1 MKNKNHKGNGMLQT
15 IISCILGF
23 FLSLFLVSLF
33 VLLITKVILF
43 SQNSFYKNIISFD
56 YSSFVTNEF
65 YSNAESIT
73 LPTGFPPEI
82 LEGVINN
89 SRVYEDI
96 YGYIEAAFHKTSYT
110 PDTNEWENKLR
121 ENIMTFLASE
131 NYTVTEADQKSIDDY
146 ITSIREEYS
155 NRTKIP
161 LLNQYVA
168 LKTIYDKFFLPA
180 LGGIIIVIG
189 TILFS
194 IFRMNHWFH
203 RGLRYI
209 AHSLLGTSF
218 LLAVLPAYILI
229 SGFYR
234 RINLAPEYFYNFI
247 MSLLTH
253 YLQAFLYASI
263 IISILWIAVVIGCEK
278 ARKNAY

>member
-1 MKNKNHKGNGMLQT
+1 MLQT
-15 IISCILGF
+15 IISSILGF

-43 SQNSFYKNIISFD
+43 SKNSFYKNIISFD

-65 YSNAESIT
+65 YNNAESIT

-82 LEGVINN
+82 LDGVINN

-96 YGYIEAAFHKTSYT
+96 YGYIDAAFHKTSYT
-110 PDTNEWENKLR
+110 PDTDEWENKLR
-121 ENIMTFLASE
+121 ENIMTFLTSE
-131 NYTVTEADQKSIDDY
+131 NYTITDDDQKSIDDY
-146 ITSIREEYS
+146 ITSIREEYCS
-155 NRTKIP
+155 RTKIP
-161 LLNQYVA
+161 FLNQYVA

-180 LGGIIIVIG
+180 LGGISIVIVA
-189 TILFS
+189 ILFS

-203 RGLRYI
+203 RGLRYT
-209 AHSLLGTSF
+209 AHSLLGTSL
-218 LLAVLPAYILI
+218 LLAVLPAYSLI

-247 MSLLTH
+247 MSLLTR
-253 YLQAFLYASI
+253 YLQAFIYASI
-263 IISILWIAVVIGCEK
+263 IISILWLAVVIGCEK
-278 ARKNAY
+278 TRKQAYW